1 MSFNVDT
8 IAPFRK
14 EAKKLIKKY
23 PSLKKNLLNLEACF
37 HQTPLQALL
46 LVIIATKYV
55 WPSPQKA
62 KENPVAQGSLH
73 ISMWPIIPFS

>member
-23 PSLKKNLLNLEACF
+23 PSLKKELAELGSLF
-37 HQTPLQALL
+37 HQTPLPALL
-46 LVIIATKYV
+46 LAIIATKYV
-55 WPSPQKA
+55 WPSLQKA
-62 KENPVAQGSLH
+62 KENPVEQGLLP
-73 ISMWPIIPFS
+73 IFTWPIIPSS